1 MEEIG
6 RKKTFSRVFYE
17 SYKEEFHIA
26 GIILKII
33 AAIIVVIISAVI
45 FVKSGI
51 CNGIINFLFDGNN
64 FSFAYKVLIVFSLEL
79 LSLGFIPLLIMM
91 FISLDAL
98 IVLICE
104 SIINGIYNFTSKCK
118 TMKRYADLPLTSD
131 EVRALIDRGIIATDR
146 DYTYYLVDRLICK
159 EIDCVL
165 LNHEV
170 IHSEYCWSFTD
181 EDMIQLINTYKEV
194 FNKPIILDKEYYYKY
209 KIYSGT
215 CLCPFDY
222 KGQIDYLDDYYS
234 EEETEFRPV
243 VFIDKNTKYD
253 TIKDAHYIYIGNE

>member
-1 MEEIG
+1 MEEIR
-6 RKKTFSRVFYE
+6 RKKTFGRVFYE
-17 SYKEEFHIA
+17 SYKKEFHIA

-51 CNGIINFLFDGNN
+51 CNFLFDDGN
-64 FSFAYKVLIVFSLEL
+64 FSFAFKVFITFWLEILSLLIILLLVIQLICLIV
-79 LSLGFIPLLIMM
+79 IILLI
-91 FISLDAL
+91 
-98 IVLICE
+98 CG
-104 SIINGIYNFTSKCK
+104 SIISGIYNFISKCK

-131 EVRALIDRGIIATDR
+131 KVRALIDRGIITTDR

-165 LNHEV
+165 LNHEI
-170 IHSEYCWSFTD
+170 IHSEYCWSFTY
-181 EDMIQLINTYKEV
+181 EDMIQLINTYREV
-194 FNKPIILDKEYYYKY
+194 FNKPIILDKDYYYKY

-234 EEETEFRPV
+234 EEETEFRPI
-243 VFIDKNTKYD
+243 VFTDKNTKYD
-253 TIKDAHYIYIGNE
+253 QIKDAHYIYIDNE